1 MPSDARLEILSSR
14 GLPGWLA
21 DANTSLAFTTYQAG
35 KLFLLGLQP
44 DGRLSL
50 FERSFNRCMGLCA
63 HAESLW
69 LSTLFQV
76 WRLENALPAGHVQDG
91 HDRLYVPR
99 VAHTT
104 GDLDVHDLAVTSAGQ
119 VVFVNT
125 LFSCLATLSDR
136 ASFVPL
142 WRPPFIS
149 RLAAEDRCHL
159 NGLALA
165 DGVVDLD
172 AVPAAPEWADPSDP
186 RHAISL
192 RHLMAMRSGLEF
204 NEDYV
209 DAGTSHCLEML
220 FGEASADMAHYAA
233 SQQLVAPVD
242 STFNYASGSTNIV
255 SRALKQ
261 ALGLDQAGFDAYLH
275 ERLFD
280 PIGMSRATPHYDGAG
295 TFVGSSY
302 VYATARD
309 FARYGY
315 LHLRDGMWDGRR
327 ILPEG
332 WVDVARTARSGPD
345 EDGQYY
351 GAFWWVWGDE
361 HGTFAGQGYEGQ
373 LVAVVPAL
381 DLVLVRLGKSPIAHR
396 PALFQFYRDVISAFA
411 DGAAGEGDPR

>member
-1 MPSDARLEILSSR
+1 MNFDFDRIVERLGTDSLKWRGCAARNLLPMWVADMDFASPPPIIDA
-14 GLPGWLA
+14 
-21 DANTSLAFTTYQAG
+21 
-35 KLFLLGLQP
+35 LQ
-44 DGRLSL
+44 
-50 FERSFNRCMGLCA
+50 
-63 HAESLW
+63 
-69 LSTLFQV
+69 Q
-76 WRLENALPAGHVQDG
+76 
-91 HDRLYVPR
+91 R
-99 VAHTT
+99 VAH
-104 GDLDVHDLAVTSAGQ
+104 G
-119 VVFVNT
+119 VFGYGMDSKPLKQT
-125 LFSCLATLSDR
+125 LVERMA
-136 ASFVPL
+136 
-142 WRPPFIS
+142 
-149 RLAAEDRCHL
+149 RLYGWAIQPDDIVML
-159 NGLALA
+159 PGL
-165 DGVVDLD
+165 V
-172 AVPAAPEWADPSDP
+172 
-186 RHAISL
+186 
-192 RHLMAMRSGLEF
+192 SGL
-204 NEDYV
+204 
-209 DAGTSHCLEML
+209 
-220 FGEASADMAHYAA
+220 
-233 SQQLVAPVD
+233 
-242 STFNYASGSTNIV
+242 NIV
-255 SRALKQ
+255 SRAVKQ